1 MNEDRGHLS
10 ASSLTIG
17 KLAMLAVV
25 TKLLSDLVESK
36 HTIMSLPCTPSELM
50 SAGH

>member
-1 MNEDRGHLS
+1 MSGDRDHLS

-17 KLAMLAVV
+17 RLAMLAVV
-25 TKLLSDLVESK
+25 MKLLSDLVESK
-36 HTIMSLPCTPSELM
+36 HTIMSLPCTPPELM